1 MKPGGR
7 ERHLPHYHAR
17 PANQQCPQGV
27 PFGAWA
33 GVVGAGNKAHE
44 IASEHVAGTV
54 LPTMSNSRNPDPEVF
69 AAATKSGAVDPA
81 RALAHRRHRLGRP
94 RRQGSW
100 NRVHRSRNRRLQP
113 ARASQTGALQV
124 YRDVKEVLDQ
134 LHTSPLAVL
143 LR

>member
-17 PANQQCPQGV
+17 PANQQCPRRAV
-27 PFGAWA
+27 GAWA

-54 LPTMSNSRNPDPEVF
+54 LPTMSNSRNPDPEVSRRPRSR
-69 AAATKSGAVDPA
+69 APSTPPGRWPIGDTVWDVQDA
-81 RALAHRRHRLGRP
+81 RAAGIGCIGVETGGFSQHEL
-94 RRQGSW
+94 
-100 NRVHRSRNRRLQP
+100 
-113 ARASQTGALQV
+113 SQTGALQV